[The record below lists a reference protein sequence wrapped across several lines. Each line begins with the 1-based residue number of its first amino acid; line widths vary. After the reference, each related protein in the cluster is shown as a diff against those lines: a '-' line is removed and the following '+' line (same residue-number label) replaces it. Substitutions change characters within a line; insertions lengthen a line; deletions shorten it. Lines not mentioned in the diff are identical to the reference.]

1 MASGAAR
8 AIYGVGRGRKL
19 AVTAIAKAVVKIIT
33 AARDSGM
40 IGLNDIGR
48 KPIVP
53 EIAISIH
60 APQSCSRDA
69 ISRTKHLAT
78 VLRADS
84 IPPPFEVNI
93 WSPDKKVL
101 NAEYNGS
108 FVDIVS
114 FRRGP
119 WEDVVLS
126 AAERAPFPLAVKSR
140 IPLIK
145 SPMSEYS
152 DQSCIVIT
160 EEFWARLRNTV
171 WFNTQF

>member
-1 MASGAAR
+1 MASGQAR
-8 AIYGVGRGRKL
+8 VIYGVGRDRNL
-19 AVTAIAKAVVKIIT
+19 AVTAIAEAVLKIVT

-40 IGLNDIGR
+40 IALNEPGR

-53 EIAISIH
+53 EIAISID
-60 APQSCSRDA
+60 ALQSCGRDA
-69 ISRTKHLAT
+69 ISRTKYLAT
-78 VLRADS
+78 ILNSSSTPV
-84 IPPPFEVNI
+84 PFAVNI

-101 NAEYNGS
+101 NAEYYGS
-108 FVDIVS
+108 LVDIVS

-126 AAERAPFPLAVKSR
+126 AAARAPISLAVKSR
-140 IPLIK
+140 IPLTK
-145 SPMSEYS
+145 SQMSQHA
-152 DQSCIVIT
+152 DHCCIVVT